1 MKKPFFYIKNV
12 SFPSPAA
19 ADDDDKKR
27 VRAREKAKME
37 KVVKNFHLK
46 KPPPRMHGDG
56 N

>member
-12 SFPSPAA
+12 PFASPPAT
-19 ADDDDKKR
+19 ADADKSECE
-27 VRAREKAKME
+27 REKAKME

-46 KPPPRMHGDG
+46 KPPRMHGDG